1 MLARRV
7 HGCSGVGVCADGGA
21 SHHPLSLG
29 GLCLGETGSK
39 LGQEGWDPPEG
50 SPCPPSIC
58 VQMDAIG
65 NTRCERQ

>member
-1 MLARRV
+1 MAAVEL
-7 HGCSGVGVCADGGA
+7 VCVLMGEPATTL
-21 SHHPLSLG
+21 SHWEVSVLG
-29 GLCLGETGSK
+29 KTGSK